1 MMIPGK
7 LPATH
12 VTGEVFL
19 QSVGLEVLVQTSTLT
34 KVPFTYGANERTDPG
49 VLSFMLSTT

>member
-1 MMIPGK
+1 MIPGK